1 MTEYILDWSIL
12 RCIFLLI
19 IITRC
24 IDCNHR
30 FAPFGCHSCRRYA
43 LAAGVSSCR
52 LPNNF
57 GFGCRKCRVKLF
69 WYCLSDESES
79 HSPVQIYIFFWLR
92 NVYLSCLSLKKKAEK
107 KHPKPVL
114 QIELYLVHIIW
125 IKKKMN
131 HEISEIYVTVLGFV
145 ISH

>member
-30 FAPFGCHSCRRYA
+30 FAPFGCQSCRRYA

-57 GFGCRKCRVKLF
+57 GFRCRNVESNYFDILLKRRVSHIPLCR
-69 WYCLSDESES
+69 
-79 HSPVQIYIFFWLR
+79 YIFFLTEKCLFE
-92 NVYLSCLSLKKKAEK
+92 LSFKKKFR
-107 KHPKPVL
+107 KHIRNQCCRL
-114 QIELYLVHIIW
+114 NCI
-125 IKKKMN
+125 
-131 HEISEIYVTVLGFV
+131 
-145 ISH
+145 